1 MSSIAGK
8 SYDDGMVRLIPPV
21 PYRLTFG
28 PSEDREPP
36 EPVRRE
42 PLRLTGHVPL
52 DEASRDRKLP
62 PID

>member
-1 MSSIAGK
+1 MT
-8 SYDDGMVRLIPPV
+8 GMVRLIPPV

-42 PLRLTGHVPL
+42 LLRLTGHVPL
-52 DEASRDRKLP
+52 EVDDSGDRKLP
-62 PID
+62 SQD